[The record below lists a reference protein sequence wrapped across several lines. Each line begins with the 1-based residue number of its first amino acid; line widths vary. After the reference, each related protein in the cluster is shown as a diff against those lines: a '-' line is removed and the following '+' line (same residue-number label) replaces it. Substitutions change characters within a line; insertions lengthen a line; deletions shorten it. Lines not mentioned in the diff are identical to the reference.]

1 VFRKYN
7 MKTFRQVLPGHAL
20 LLMMLLSSSP
30 AWAALTVTTGAALP
44 SGVVGKAYATAL
56 TAMGGT
62 APYIWTVAAGFLPP
76 GLSLASSGVISGMP
90 ATAGTFQIIASVT
103 DSASPTPAS
112 TLAPLSITI
121 APASVALSITTVATL
136 PDATIG
142 AAYSQ
147 ALAAT
152 GGTPPYTW
160 SIPSGNASLPP
171 GLGFS
176 SSGVLSGTPT
186 TEGDFSFTILVTDGI
201 SAAVQQTFS
210 ITVSAPGPT
219 RTGVLSQVASGGGWK
234 TSLYLVNTS
243 TAAVP
248 VTVKFWSN
256 TGTALSLPLAVT
268 QAGATHVS
276 TTSNVSTTVA
286 RNATLLI
293 ESDSGASVGTVGWA
307 EVISTGPITGY
318 GVFHFTSSGG
328 IESEGTVPME
338 ASFAPSFILPYD
350 GTDGF
355 VTGVALTN
363 LMAAQTTS
371 VSTTVWDMDGKQ
383 LATKTLS
390 LPKGGHSS
398 FMLADTFPST
408 VGKRGIIEFRTS
420 STTSN
425 ISGLGLRV
433 SPVGGFTSVPNLHR
447 P

>member
-1 VFRKYN
+1 
-7 MKTFRQVLPGHAL
+7 MLPAGLVGSAYTTTL
-20 LLMMLLSSSP
+20 
-30 AWAALTVTTGAALP
+30 AAT
-44 SGVVGKAYATAL
+44 
-56 TAMGGT
+56 GGT
-62 APYIWTVAAGFLPP
+62 PTYKWTVAAGVLPP
-76 GLSLASSGVISGMP
+76 GLSLSTGGVIAGTP
-90 ATAGTFQIIASVT
+90 TTAGTFQIIARVT
-103 DSASPTPAS
+103 DSAVPTAAVMI
-112 TLAPLSITI
+112 APLGIVI
-121 APASVALSITTVATL
+121 APATAALSITTPDTL

-142 AAYSQ
+142 TPYSQ
-147 ALAAT
+147 ALTAT
-152 GGTPPYTW
+152 GGTQPYTW
-160 SIPSGNASLPP
+160 SIPSGNGSLPP
-171 GLGFS
+171 GLSLS
-176 SSGVLSGTPT
+176 SSGVVSGTPT
-186 TEGDFSFTILVTDGI
+186 TEGEFFFTILVADSG
-201 SAAVQQTFS
+201 AATAQVTFS
-210 ITVSAPGPT
+210 VTVSTPGPA

-243 TAAVP
+243 TSAVP
-248 VTVKFWSN
+248 ITVKFWSN
-256 TGTALSLPLAVT
+256 TGTALSLPLSVT

-276 TTSNVSTTVA
+276 TTSNVSGTVA

-293 ESDSGASVGTVGWA
+293 ESDSGASEGSVGWA
-307 EVISTGPITGY
+307 EVISSGPITGY

-338 ASFAPSFILPYD
+338 ATFAPSFILPYD

-363 LMAAQTTS
+363 LVAAQATS

-383 LATKTLS
+383 LATKTIS

-408 VGKRGIIEFRTS
+408 VGKRGIIEFRTGS
-420 STTSN
+420 ATSN